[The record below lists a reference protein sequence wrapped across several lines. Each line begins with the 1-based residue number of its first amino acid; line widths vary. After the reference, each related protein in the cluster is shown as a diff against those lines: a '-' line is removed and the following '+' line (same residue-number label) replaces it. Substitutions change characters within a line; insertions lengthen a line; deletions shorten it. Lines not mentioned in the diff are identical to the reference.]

1 MSVLGRC
8 PPYRE
13 KNKIKMMTKTMI
25 MTMIMMMMMMMIV
38 IINNN
43 YNDSRKRSP
52 PVSDLNIFARWVVA
66 YGRFN
71 RNCKCFQL

>member
-13 KNKIKMMTKTMI
+13 KNKIKMMTKKMI
-25 MTMIMMMMMMMIV
+25 MTMIMMMMMMMMIV

-43 YNDSRKRSP
+43 YNDSIL
-52 PVSDLNIFARWVVA
+52 VSGHL
-66 YGRFN
+66 
-71 RNCKCFQL
+71 Q